1 MPGDLLS
8 LIITGVVAV
17 VVISLVVFVV
27 RKLVGIA
34 LLVALAIGLWM
45 VWNDPGFLNG
55 AADAVSGL
63 F

>member
-8 LIITGVVAV
+8 LIITGVVVV
-17 VVISLVVFVV
+17 VVIWLVVFVV
-27 RKLVGIA
+27 RKLIGIA